1 MRKFYCFLFC
11 VTILLSSGCHQPKAI
26 ASNGQSDVASGNTD
40 LSSETNK
47 NPYSSATITEGTPLN
62 IPLDKPS
69 LVALFN
75 NQLIL
80 YKDTDSK
87 LTEAAKDETI
97 IDSFPLKA
105 DSVTQIC
112 KLYSVNTYSNDLVVM
127 KNKNL
132 YFCPLLVDKEYNNAL
147 IDIDFEK
154 KTAVYEKRYNLNSS
168 PLVYFDKINDS
179 EFLISYWSLLTPEE
193 TENGSDDTYET
204 HISKYNVDTKLETPV
219 LCERFDR
226 NTQRGVLISSFS
238 LEDDQLYAYAMTGNG
253 SGVERTINVYDLNG
267 TLQKSIPLPGIEDA
281 LKSSDWDDSVFRI
294 AKLGDYFFFETIN
307 ASYLLYKY
315 TDSGVEQQNLNVKGQ
330 VRLIYPFNI
339 SNRSENPYAYFREF
353 TNNAIGIFNKRT
365 GEYKSLQ
372 LNIGGYQYIYDFVV
386 DESGNIVVN
395 LSKDKNKTERRFYY
409 IESEKLLAA
418 H

>member
-11 VTILLSSGCHQPKAI
+11 VTILLSSGCHQPAAI

-40 LSSETNK
+40 LSSETNE
-47 NPYSSATITEGTPLN
+47 NPYSSATITEGTPLKSS
-62 IPLDKPS
+62 LEDPS

-80 YKDTDSK
+80 CTAKRFNEETKDRVIYSYSLSTG
-87 LTEAAKDETI
+87 E
-97 IDSFPLKA
+97 P
-105 DSVTQIC
+105 TQIC
-112 KLYSVNTYSNDLVVM
+112 NLYSVNTYSNDLVVM

-132 YFCPLLVDKEYNNAL
+132 YFCPLLVDEERNNAL
-147 IDIDFEK
+147 INIDFEK

-219 LCERFDR
+219 LCERFDQ
-226 NTQRGVLISSFS
+226 NTQRGILMPSFS

-253 SGVERTINVYDLNG
+253 SGVENTINVYDLNG
-267 TLQKSIPLPGIEDA
+267 TLQKSIPLPGVKNI
-281 LKSSDWDDSVFRI
+281 LKSNNDDCVFRI
-294 AKLGDYFFFETIN
+294 TKLGDYFFFETIN

-315 TDSGVEQQNLNVKGQ
+315 SNSGLEQQ
-330 VRLIYPFNI
+330 
-339 SNRSENPYAYFREF
+339 
-353 TNNAIGIFNKRT
+353 T
-365 GEYKSLQ
+365 
-372 LNIGGYQYIYDFVV
+372 
-386 DESGNIVVN
+386 
-395 LSKDKNKTERRFYY
+395 
-409 IESEKLLAA
+409 
-418 H
+418 